1 MKFLA
6 VNSWEKT
13 PKRKE
18 ETLVNG
24 KEFPND
30 Q

>member
-6 VNSWEKT
+6 ANSQGQT

-18 ETLVNG
+18 DAFVNG